1 MLLLYLEHEDLP
13 LGLDLD
19 LLPLP
24 SINHAMHLLYILPR
38 VSLYVLF
45 NTN

>member
-1 MLLLYLEHEDLP
+1 MLLLDLEHEDLS

-24 SINHAMHLLYILPR
+24 SINHAMHLLHILPR
-38 VSLYVLF
+38 VSLYVLLY
-45 NTN
+45 TN

>member
-1 MLLLYLEHEDLP
+1 MLLLDLEHEDLS

-24 SINHAMHLLYILPR
+24 SINHAMHLLHILLR
-38 VSLYVLF
+38 VSLYVLLY
-45 NTN
+45 TN

>member
-1 MLLLYLEHEDLP
+1 MLLLDLEDEDLS

-19 LLPLP
+19 LLSLP
-24 SINHAMHLLYILPR
+24 TVNHAMHLLHILPR

-45 NTN
+45 DTY

>member
-1 MLLLYLEHEDLP
+1 MLLLDLEHEDLS
-13 LGLDLD
+13 LSLDLD

-24 SINHAMHLLYILPR
+24 SINHAMHLLHILPR
-38 VSLYVLF
+38 MSLYVLF